1 MKVRDVMTKHL
12 VSILPD
18 VHVREAAQM
27 MASNG
32 ISALTVV
39 DELGSL
45 VGILS
50 EGDLLH
56 RRELNT
62 ETRRS
67 WWLDLFA
74 SDRDLAADYVKSHSR
89 RVRDVMTTKVIAASP
104 DDTLGEVARRFEKH
118 HIKRM
123 PVIENGRLIGIVTRA
138 NLVQA
143 LASTKELPSPRD
155 TDAMIKREIDH
166 RIAEQPWARRP
177 FSICVSNGNV
187 DITGIVYNDNERDAI
202 RVVAENTPG
211 VGIVVNNLRVVARPI
226 EDG

>member
-1 MKVRDVMTKHL
+1 MKVRDVMTNHL
-12 VSILPD
+12 ISVLPD
-18 VHVREAAQM
+18 VHVREAARM
-27 MASNG
+27 MAGNA

-39 DELGSL
+39 DAHGSL
-45 VGILS
+45 IGILS

-74 SDRDLAADYVKSHSR
+74 SDRELAADYVKSHSQK
-89 RVRDVMTTKVIAASP
+89 VRDVMITKVITASP
-104 DDTLGEVARRFEKH
+104 DDTLGDIARRFEKH

-143 LASTKELPSPRD
+143 LASMKELPLPD
-155 TDAMIKREIDH
+155 ETDAMLKREIDH
-166 RIAEQPWARRP
+166 RIAEQPWGRRP
-177 FSICVSNGNV
+177 FSICVRNGNV
-187 DITGIVYNDNERDAI
+187 DISGIVYNDNERDAI
-202 RVVAENTPG
+202 RVAAENTPG
-211 VGIVVNNLRVVARPI
+211 VGVVANNLRVVSRPI

>member
-12 VSILPD
+12 ISILPD
-18 VHVREAAQM
+18 VHVREAARM
-27 MASNG
+27 MAGNG

-39 DELGSL
+39 DARGSL

-74 SDRDLAADYVKSHSR
+74 SDRDLAADFVKSHSQK
-89 RVRDVMTTKVIAASP
+89 VRDVMTTKVITASP
-104 DDTLGEVARRFEKH
+104 DDALVDIARRFEKH
-118 HIKRM
+118 RIKRM
-123 PVIENGRLIGIVTRA
+123 PVIENGRLIGIV
-138 NLVQA
+138 
-143 LASTKELPSPRD
+143 
-155 TDAMIKREIDH
+155 
-166 RIAEQPWARRP
+166 
-177 FSICVSNGNV
+177 
-187 DITGIVYNDNERDAI
+187 YNDSERDAI
-202 RVVAENTPG
+202 RVTAENTPG
-211 VGIVVNNLRVVARPI
+211 VGAVANNLRVVSRPI

>member
-12 VSILPD
+12 VSVLPD
-18 VHVREAAQM
+18 VHVHEAAQI

-32 ISALTVV
+32 ISALTVI
-39 DELGSL
+39 DERGSL

-62 ETRRS
+62 ETRHS

-74 SDRDLAADYVKSHSR
+74 SDRELAADYVKSHSR
-89 RVRDVMTTKVIAASP
+89 RVRDVMTTKVITTSP
-104 DDTLGEVARRFEKH
+104 DDTLGDVARRFEKH

-123 PVIENGRLIGIVTRA
+123 PVIENGRPIGIVTRA

-143 LASTKELPSPRD
+143 LANAKELPLQDD
-155 TDAMIKREIDH
+155 TDTMLKREIDR
-166 RIAEQPWARRP
+166 RIAEQPWGRRP
-177 FSICVSNGNV
+177 FSICVSDGNV

-202 RVVAENTPG
+202 RVAAENTPG
-211 VGIVVNNLRVVARPI
+211 VGAVANNLRVIARPM
-226 EDG
+226 ENG

>member
-12 VSILPD
+12 ISILPD
-18 VHVREAAQM
+18 VHVREAARM
-27 MASNG
+27 MAGNA

-39 DELGSL
+39 DARGSL

-74 SDRDLAADYVKSHSR
+74 SDRDLAADFVKSHSQK
-89 RVRDVMTTKVIAASP
+89 VRDVMTTKVITASP
-104 DDTLGEVARRFEKH
+104 DDALVDIARRFEKH
-118 HIKRM
+118 RIKRM
-123 PVIENGRLIGIVTRA
+123 PVMENERLIGIVTRA

-143 LASTKELPSPRD
+143 LAGMKELPLPNE
-155 TDAMIKREIDH
+155 TDAMLKREIDH
-166 RIAEQPWARRP
+166 RIAEQPWGRRP
-177 FSICVSNGNV
+177 LSICVSNGNV
-187 DITGIVYNDNERDAI
+187 DITGIVYNDSERDAI
-202 RVVAENTPG
+202 RVTAENTPG
-211 VGIVVNNLRVVARPI
+211 VGAVANNLRVVSRPI

>member
-12 VSILPD
+12 VSVLPD
-18 VHVREAAQM
+18 VHVRDAAQM

-32 ISALTVV
+32 ISGLTVV
-39 DELGSL
+39 DEHGSL

-56 RRELNT
+56 RRELNA

-74 SDRDLAADYVKSHSR
+74 SDRELAADYVKSHSR
-89 RVRDVMTTKVIAASP
+89 TVRDVMTTKVITISP
-104 DDTLGEVARRFEKH
+104 DDTLREVARRLEKH

-123 PVIENGRLIGIVTRA
+123 PVIENGRLIGIITRA
-138 NLVQA
+138 NLVQT
-143 LASTKELPSPRD
+143 LANTKELPLPHD
-155 TDAMIKREIDH
+155 IDAMLKREIDH
-166 RIAEQPWARRP
+166 RISEQSWGRRP
-177 FSICVSNGNV
+177 FSICVSDGNV
-187 DITGIVYNDNERDAI
+187 DISGIVYNDDERDAI

-211 VGIVVNNLRVVARPI
+211 VGAVANNLRVIARPMG
-226 EDG
+226 DG